1 MRSPFADR
9 FVLDPSLVFLNHGSF
24 GACPKRV
31 LDAQTEI
38 RARMEADPIGFF
50 ERELPERLDAARIA
64 VAKIVSADPEGF
76 AFVRNASSGVNA
88 VLQSFP
94 LAKGDAVLTTDHAY
108 PACRNAL
115 AHWAER
121 AGAELVVAKVPFPLT
136 HEDEVVD
143 AITRATTPRV
153 KLALID
159 HVTSPTGLVLPIER
173 IVSALEERG
182 VAVLVD
188 GAHAPGMVPLAI
200 DRMAPSFYTGNF
212 HKWLCAPKGAA
223 MLWVRADRRAGLHPT
238 SISHGYTSQECSPS
252 RSRFHEEFDW
262 TGTDDPSAPLCVP
275 FAAEVMAEMSGS
287 LGKLAEENRALA
299 LTARRLLAE
308 GLGVPLPAPDS
319 MIGSL
324 ASIPIPP
331 RTDEGTGRD
340 PLYLALFEQR
350 IRVPIFPW
358 PGPRDRVLRVSAQ
371 RHNDLSQYE
380 TLLAAVLRYSASA
393 RA

>member
-1 MRSPFADR
+1 MRSSLADR

-31 LDAQTEI
+31 LDAQNEI
-38 RARMEADPIGFF
+38 RMRMEADPLGFF
-50 ERELPERLDAARIA
+50 DRDLPDLLDAARHD
-64 VAKIVSADPEGF
+64 VAKLVSADPEGL

-94 LAKGDAVLTTDHAY
+94 LASGDAVLTTDHAY

-115 AHWAER
+115 AHWAGR
-121 AGAELVVAKVPFPLT
+121 AGAELLVAKVPYPL
-136 HEDEVVD
+136 ERSDQVLD
-143 AITRATTPRV
+143 AIVAAVKPNV

-159 HVTSPTGLVLPIER
+159 HVTSPTGLVFPIEA
-173 IVSALEERG
+173 IVSTLEARG
-182 VAVLVD
+182 IAVLVD

-223 MLWVRADRRAGLHPT
+223 MLWVRRDRRDGLHPT
-238 SISHGYTSQECSPS
+238 TISHGYTASTS
-252 RSRFHEEFDW
+252 RSRFLEEFDW

-275 FAAEVMAEMSGS
+275 EAARVMAEMSGS
-287 LGKLAEENRALA
+287 LEQLAADNRSLALA
-299 LTARRLLAE
+299 ARKVLCD
-308 GLGVPLPAPDS
+308 GLGVPPPAPDS
-319 MIGSL
+319 MVGSL
-324 ASIPIPP
+324 ASLPIAS
-331 RTDEGTGRD
+331 RTDAGTGRD

-350 IRVPIFPW
+350 FRVPIFPW

-371 RHNDLSQYE
+371 RYNHVSEYE
-380 TLLAAVLRYSASA
+380 ALLVAVKRFLLGS
-393 RA
+393 